1 MTETTPPGETYST
14 SVPPFA
20 FLLADK
26 NRLDA

>member
-14 SVPPFA
+14 IFPPFA
-20 FLLADK
+20 FLPADK